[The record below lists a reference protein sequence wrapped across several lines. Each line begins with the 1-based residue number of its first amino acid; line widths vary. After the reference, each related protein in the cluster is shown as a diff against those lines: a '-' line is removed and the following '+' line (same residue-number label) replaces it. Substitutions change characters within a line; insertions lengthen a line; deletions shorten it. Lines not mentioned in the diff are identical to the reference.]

1 MLRGGPAT
9 FYRFHTA
16 RLLRFAFLGLSNA
29 FFAHPCTVSHRSF
42 ATLLL
47 QQQQRVNMSSDSS
60 DDDMPLARPNGRLS
74 AAKVSASTDKALDR
88 STSKRTSGM
97 AGLSVRNGP
106 VEDDGM
112 DIDLPTTNGASKR
125 KSRSSLPKVSYKDE
139 SDSDDA
145 RPLAK
150 RQRKVDSDSDDEPI
164 RKSRGG
170 KLPPSYEETALPES
184 SDDEQPL
191 GVKLAQKR
199 AAIEKQA
206 EKDAKSIRAKEKSK
220 KATPKKALKDESD
233 DDAPL
238 AKSATKKAQTNGTAR
253 RKSNGVK
260 KEESDS
266 DAPISKKGKAATSA
280 KKGKAA
286 PAKGA
291 KTAKKETSE
300 EEEEEYEWWNAPKPE
315 DDSIKW
321 QTLEH
326 NGVLF
331 APEYEP
337 LPKSAKLYYDGK
349 PVNLSIEAEEVAT
362 FWASMMTQGSSHHL
376 ENAVFRNNFFSDFKE
391 YLDKYGVTDSQGNK
405 VKIQSLD
412 KCDFS
417 KIQEAYSARV
427 EATKN
432 KNLSKEE
439 KEKAK
444 AKKEALEAPFMYCL
458 WDGRKQRVGNFRVE
472 PPSLF
477 RGRGEHPK
485 TGRVK
490 TRVLPE
496 QITINIGKDAKIPE
510 PPAGHKWKAVQ
521 HDQKATWLAM
531 WQENING
538 AYKYVMLGA
547 ASDVKG
553 QSDFKKFEKAREL
566 KKHID
571 RIRKDY
577 TKELRSEVMANRQR
591 ATAMYLIDKLAL
603 RAGNE
608 KDTEN
613 EADTVGCCSLKYE
626 HITLEPPDKVTFDFL
641 GKDSIRYN
649 ETAHVDA
656 QVFKNLK
663 LFKRAPKT
671 TGDDLF
677 DRLNTSQLNKH
688 LNSYMQ
694 GLTAKVFRTY
704 NASYVMSELLKEL
717 YKDPRSKGTIA
728 EKVKLYNDCNR
739 KVAILCNHKR
749 TVGAGHEQQM
759 QKLGDRI
766 KGLRYQKWRTKKM
779 ILDIDPTQR
788 KKKGAAFFERD
799 EDITDEWVKE
809 HQQFLIEEQRTKI
822 TKKFEKDN
830 EKLKANKEKPMPEK
844 ELKERLTEVKELEA
858 KFKKENKTG
867 KVVAEGKGPTVEKY
881 MTAIEKLDERVR
893 TLELQAEDRDGNKEV
908 ALGTSKINYIDPRL
922 TVVFA
927 KKFDVPIE
935 KFFSKTLRDKFRW
948 AIKSVE
954 NTDDWE
960 F

>member
-1 MLRGGPAT
+1 
-9 FYRFHTA
+9 
-16 RLLRFAFLGLSNA
+16 
-29 FFAHPCTVSHRSF
+29 
-42 ATLLL
+42 
-47 QQQQRVNMSSDSS
+47 MSYSSS
-60 DDDMPLARPNGRLS
+60 DDDMPLARPNGNVS
-74 AAKVSASTDKALDR
+74 AAKVTASMDKALDR
-88 STSKRTSGM
+88 SVPRTSG
-97 AGLSVRNGP
+97 AGEGILVPRKNS
-106 VEDDGM
+106 DKMDLDGA
-112 DIDLPTTNGASKR
+112 LNNKR
-125 KSRSSLPKVSYKDE
+125 KSRTSITKIDYKDG
-139 SDSDDA
+139 SDSDGA
-145 RPLAK
+145 PLVGWPGVIYPLPPPSLLTRVRQAK
-150 RQRKVDSDSDDEPI
+150 RQKSKKAVGSDSDDEPI
-164 RKSRGG
+164 SKFKSSKSAPRKAV
-170 KLPPSYEETALPES
+170 LDS
-184 SDDEQPL
+184 SDDDIPL
-191 GVKLAQKR
+191 GSLAKKK
-199 AAIEKQA
+199 AAIENAAAKEAQA
-206 EKDAKSIRAKEKSK
+206 IRAKDAKK
-220 KATPKKALKDESD
+220 KATPRKSIKDESD

-238 AKSATKKAQTNGTAR
+238 AKSSAKKRQSNGVATK

-266 DAPISKKGKAATSA
+266 DTPISKKTKAITSA
-280 KKGKAA
+280 KKGKV
-286 PAKGA
+286 
-291 KTAKKETSE
+291 TFTKETKKTSKE
-300 EEEEEYEWWNAPKPE
+300 EEEEDEGYEWWNAPKPE

-331 APEYEP
+331 APAYEP
-337 LPKSAKLYYDGK
+337 LPKHVKLKYDGQDVTL
-349 PVNLSIEAEEVAT
+349 PLEAEEAASFWVA
-362 FWASMMTQGSSHHL
+362 MMTPASSHHL
-376 ENAVFRNNFFSDFKE
+376 DNPTFRQNFFTDFSDIIKKAGGAKNAAGE
-391 YLDKYGVTDSQGNK
+391 K
-405 VKIQSLD
+405 VPIKSFD
-412 KCDFS
+412 KCDFA
-417 KIQEAYSARV
+417 KIYDHWLAKTEAK
-427 EATKN
+427 KN
-432 KNLSKEE
+432 KNLSKAE
-439 KEKAK
+439 KEAAK
-444 AKKEALEAPFMYCL
+444 AEKDKLEAPFTHCL
-458 WDGRKQRVGNFRVE
+458 WDGRKQKVGNFRVE

-490 TRVLPE
+490 TRVWPE
-496 QITINIGKDAKIPE
+496 QITINIGKHAKVPE
-510 PPAGHKWKAVQ
+510 PPKGHKWRAVQ

-571 RIRKDY
+571 KIRREY
-577 TKELRSEVMANRQR
+577 TKELKSEIMADRQR

-626 HITLEPPDKVTFDFL
+626 HITLEPPNNVTFDFL

-649 ETAHVDA
+649 ETAKVDA

-663 LFKRAPKT
+663 LFKKPPKAD
-671 TGDDLF
+671 GDDLF
-677 DRLNTSQLNKH
+677 DRLTTSQLNKH

-704 NASYVMSELLKEL
+704 NASFTMATLLRNLE
-717 YKDPRSKGTIA
+717 KDPRSKGTIA

-739 KVAILCNHKR
+739 EVAILCNHKR
-749 TVGAGHEQQM
+749 SVGAGHEQQM

-766 KGLRYQKWRTKKM
+766 KGLRYQQWRTKM
-779 ILDIDPTQR
+779 MMLDIEPTQK
-788 KKKGAAFFERD
+788 KKKGAAYFQLD
-799 EDITDEWVKE
+799 EDIDKEWVLE

-830 EKLKANKEKPMPEK
+830 EKRKADKERPLPEK
-844 ELKERLTEVKELEA
+844 ELKERLLAVKELEA
-858 KFKKENKTG
+858 KFKKENKTN
-867 KVVAEGKGPTVEKY
+867 KVEAEGRGPTVEKLL
-881 MTAIEKLDERVR
+881 AAVEKLDDRVKV
-893 TLELQAEDRDGNKEV
+893 LETQAEDRDGNKEV

-922 TVVFA
+922 TVVFS

-954 NTDDWE
+954 DADDWE

>member
-1 MLRGGPAT
+1 
-9 FYRFHTA
+9 
-16 RLLRFAFLGLSNA
+16 
-29 FFAHPCTVSHRSF
+29 
-42 ATLLL
+42 
-47 QQQQRVNMSSDSS
+47 MSSDGS
-60 DDDMPLARPNGRLS
+60 DDDRPLARPNGHLS
-74 AAKVSASTDKALDR
+74 SSKISRAEDRALDAAQPQ
-88 STSKRTSGM
+88 KTSGM
-97 AGLSVRNGP
+97 AGIAVRNGP
-106 VEDDGM
+106 VDDDM
-112 DIDLPTTNGASKR
+112 DLDASNGVKR
-125 KSRSSLPKVSYKDE
+125 KSRSAISKVSYKDE
-139 SDSDDA
+139 SDSDSE
-145 RPLAK
+145 PLAK
-150 RQRKVDSDSDDEPI
+150 RPKAAATAKPINSDSDDEPI
-164 RKSRGG
+164 SKTRAKTTAAT
-170 KLPPSYEETALPES
+170 LPSLLGDS
-184 SDDEQPL
+184 SDDDEKPL
-191 GVKLAQKR
+191 GVQLAKKK
-199 AAIEKQA
+199 AEIEKKAAVEA
-206 EKDAKSIRAKEKSK
+206 ETIRAKEAKSAK
-220 KATPKKALKDESD
+220 STPRKNIKDESD
-233 DDAPL
+233 DEPL
-238 AKSATKKAQTNGTAR
+238 AKSTSKKRQSNGTAAR

-260 KEESDS
+260 KEDSDS
-266 DAPISKKGKAATSA
+266 DAPIAKKAKVKGKTVPPSKGKSATAAKDSQKSA
-280 KKGKAA
+280 KARA
-286 PAKGA
+286 
-291 KTAKKETSE
+291 TTE
-300 EEEEEYEWWNAPKPE
+300 EEDEEEFAWWNAPKPE

-321 QTLEH
+321 TTLEH

-337 LPKSAKLYYDGK
+337 LPKNIKLIYDGK
-349 PVNLSIEAEEVAT
+349 PVTLSKEAEEAASFWVA
-362 FWASMMTQGSSHHL
+362 MMTPASSHHL
-376 ENAVFRNNFFSDFKE
+376 DNPVFRTNFFNDFSEFIKKTGGAH
-391 YLDKYGVTDSQGNK
+391 DKDGNK
-405 VKIQSLD
+405 VPIKSLD

-417 KIQEAYSARV
+417 KIYDYWLAKT
-427 EATKN
+427 EATKT

-439 KEKAK
+439 KEAAK
-444 AKKEALEAPFMYCL
+444 AKKDALEAPYMYCT
-458 WDGRKQRVGNFRVE
+458 WDGRKQKVGNFRVE

-485 TGRVK
+485 TGRIK
-490 TRVLPE
+490 TRVHPE
-496 QITINIGKDAKIPE
+496 QITINIGKDAKVPE

-566 KKHID
+566 KKHIGK
-571 RIRKDY
+571 IRKDY
-577 TKELRSEVMANRQR
+577 TRELKSEIMADRQR
-591 ATAMYLIDKLAL
+591 ATAMYLIDQLAL

-649 ETAHVDA
+649 ETAHVSP

-663 LFKRAPKT
+663 LFKKAPKAD
-671 TGDDLF
+671 GDDLF
-677 DRLNTSQLNKH
+677 DRLTTSQLNKH
-688 LNSYMQ
+688 LTSYMP

-704 NASYVMSELLKEL
+704 NASYTMSTLLKEL
-717 YKDPRSKGTIA
+717 AADPRSKGTIA

-749 TVGAGHEQQM
+749 TVGASHDQQM
-759 QKLGDRI
+759 QKMSDRI

-779 ILDIDPTQR
+779 ILDLEPTQK
-788 KKKGAAFFERD
+788 KKKGAAWFELD
-799 EDITDEWVKE
+799 EDIDEDWVKE

-830 EKLKANKEKPMPEK
+830 EKLQANKEKPLPEK
-844 ELKERLTEVKELEA
+844 ELKERLQVVKEMEA

-867 KVVAEGKGPTVEKY
+867 KVEAEGKGASVDKCLKS
-881 MTAIEKLDERVR
+881 IEKLDDRIKI
-893 TLELQAEDRDGNKEV
+893 LETQADDREGNKEV

-922 TVVFA
+922 TVVFS

-954 NTDDWE
+954 DVDDWE

>member
-1 MLRGGPAT
+1 MG
-9 FYRFHTA
+9 
-16 RLLRFAFLGLSNA
+16 
-29 FFAHPCTVSHRSF
+29 
-42 ATLLL
+42 
-47 QQQQRVNMSSDSS
+47 SDSS
-60 DDDMPLARPNGRLS
+60 DDDMPLARPSGRLS
-74 AAKVSASTDKALDR
+74 SSKISRTEDQALDR
-88 STSKRTSGM
+88 SVPKTSNGM

-106 VEDDGM
+106 VRDSLDA
-112 DIDLPTTNGASKR
+112 DQPATNGTNKR
-125 KSRSSLPKVSYKDE
+125 KSRSSIPKVDYKDG
-139 SDSDDA
+139 SDSDGE
-145 RPLAK
+145 PLAK
-150 RQRKVDSDSDDEPI
+150 RSRPAAKAAMPDSDDEPI
-164 RKSRGG
+164 GKSRGK
-170 KLPPSYEETALPES
+170 KLPPAYDETALPMS
-184 SDDEQPL
+184 SDDEKPL
-191 GVKLAQKR
+191 GVKLAEKK
-199 AAIEKQA
+199 AAIEKRA
-206 EKDAKSIRAKEKSK
+206 ENESKAIRAKEAKAK
-220 KATPKKALKDESD
+220 KPTPKKQIKDESD
-233 DDAPL
+233 DEPL
-238 AKSATKKAQTNGTAR
+238 ARSSTQKKRQSNGASAK

-266 DAPISKKGKAATSA
+266 DAPISKKARVKSETPAKRGKATT
-280 KKGKAA
+280 
-286 PAKGA
+286 PAKDSS
-291 KTAKKETSE
+291 KKASRSKEASE
-300 EEEEEYEWWNAPKPE
+300 DEEGFEWWNAPKRE

-337 LPKSAKLYYDGK
+337 LPKHVRLLYDGK
-349 PVNLSIEAEEVAT
+349 PINLGKEAEEVAT
-362 FWASMMTQGSSHHL
+362 FWVAMMTPASSHHL
-376 ENAVFRNNFFSDFKE
+376 DNPVFRKNFFNDFSE
-391 YLDKYGVTDSQGNK
+391 YIKKYGATDAKGNK
-405 VKIQSLD
+405 VDVKSLD
-412 KCDFS
+412 KCDFTQIYEYWS
-417 KIQEAYSARV
+417 MKTEAS
-427 EATKN
+427 KN

-439 KEKAK
+439 REAAK
-444 AKKEALEAPFMYCL
+444 AKKEALEAPYLYCV
-458 WDGRKQRVGNFRVE
+458 WDGRKQKVGNFRVE

-490 TRVLPE
+490 SRVLPE
-496 QITINIGKDAKIPE
+496 QITINIGKHAKVPD

-566 KKHID
+566 KIHIAK
-571 RIRKDY
+571 IRKDY
-577 TKELRSEVMANRQR
+577 TADLKCEIMADRQR
-591 ATAMYLIDKLAL
+591 ATAMYLIDRLAL

-626 HITLEPPDKVTFDFL
+626 HITLEPPNKVTFDFL
-641 GKDSIRYN
+641 GKDSIRFN
-649 ETAHVDA
+649 QTAHVDA

-663 LFKRAPKT
+663 LFKKPPKT
-671 TGDDLF
+671 DGDDLF

-688 LNSYMQ
+688 LNNCMP
-694 GLTAKVFRTY
+694 GLTAKVFRTF
-704 NASYVMSELLKEL
+704 NASFTMSELLKGL
-717 YKDPRSKGTIA
+717 HKDPRSKGTIA

-739 KVAILCNHKR
+739 EVAILCNHKR

-779 ILDIDPTQR
+779 ILDIEPTQK
-788 KKKGAAFFERD
+788 KKKGAAWFEMDDDLD
-799 EDITDEWVKE
+799 EAWIQE

-830 EKLKANKEKPMPEK
+830 EKLKANKERPLPEK
-844 ELKERLTEVKELEA
+844 ELKERLQAVKELEQ

-867 KVVAEGKGPTVEKY
+867 KVEAEGRGPTTEKF
-881 MTAIEKLDERVR
+881 MKAIEKLDERIKV
-893 TLELQAEDRDGNKEV
+893 LETQAEDRDGNKEV
-908 ALGTSKINYIDPRL
+908 ALSTSKLNYIDPRL

-927 KKFDVPIE
+927 KKLGVPIE

-954 NTDDWE
+954 DAEDWE